1 VEQRVVEL
9 GVLEQ
14 RLLELSLLE
23 QRLVEL
29 RVLEQRLVELGVL
42 EQRVLELGLLEQRL
56 LELER
61 PRRRGRP
68 DGLTAVAPKRRTPQ
82 TPLSEIQNS
91 NDPGRPSPDGVR
103 EGRLG
108 LRAAVY
114 FWLVV
119 AAAAAATL
127 PFLTRLTLDAP
138 GWATF
143 VALGTAV
150 AVAQLFIVVTPGNQ
164 SYHTTAAFL
173 VAGALLLPPE
183 LVALLATVQHVPDW
197 LKRRLP
203 FHIQTFNIANYTLSA
218 MGAWAAAHVLL
229 VAQPLG
235 PNPTSALAGGAAC
248 VVFVLVNHA
257 LLAPML
263 RFARGLSLRE
273 SKLFSLENLS
283 IDLVLAMLGVGVA
296 MLWDFNPWLTP
307 FALAPLLLIH
317 RSLSVPALQAE
328 ARNDPKTGLYN
339 ARHFAATLHEELS
352 RATRFDRPMSLIMA
366 DLDLLRD
373 INNTYGHLAGD
384 AVLEGV
390 AKVFREQLRDYDV
403 PARFGGE
410 EFSILLPETKPQ
422 EAFEIAERI
431 RRAVAE
437 HDFDV
442 DTSSEPIHVTVSL
455 GVASYPRDGQDA
467 NELVH
472 QADFAVYRA
481 KIQGRNRVVDASDE
495 PVLAEPLPRAT
506 RLVAVPLTPPSDVPP
521 PRQVPSVP
529 SATAEPAAE
538 RRFRPHARTGP
549 RFFSMPARLTLLVA
563 VIGTAGI
570 AIGVFATIAGQSVDV
585 AALLAIIALVGTAQ
599 ALSIEVERTGTISV
613 TAVGA
618 LAGAAIVGPRVA
630 LITAVTIA
638 IVDWTARRSVLHQ
651 FLFNVGVLTL
661 ATLAASHVFSLH
673 FEGRAEVPLAIATGT
688 LAGFVYYALNTG
700 LLACAVALEGREQVW
715 AVWRE
720 RFGWL
725 LPHYLVYGFV
735 AGVIYVAYRPI
746 GIWSLFVFAL
756 PLFLMRKTQET
767 YVRQSEKVTQ
777 KLRAA
782 AETIQTQNVS
792 LEQVN
797 RLLRERSTAAMESLT
812 ATVDARDAYTAGH
825 SRRVQ
830 HLALAI
836 GAELGMSPEEL
847 EPLGHAALFHDIG
860 KLGLPD
866 AILLKPARLD
876 AGEWAT
882 IMRHPSD
889 GASIIERLGFL
900 NDAVPAIR
908 HHHERYDG
916 RGYPDRLSGSEIPLG
931 ARIIHVADAFD
942 SMLSARVYR
951 PARSLEAT
959 LAEIERMAGVQ
970 FCPRAAAAL
979 RTVIEREK
987 VRILA
992 EAEQPALAA
1001 L

>member
-1 VEQRVVEL
+1 V
-9 GVLEQ
+9 
-14 RLLELSLLE
+14 
-23 QRLVEL
+23 
-29 RVLEQRLVELGVL
+29 
-42 EQRVLELGLLEQRL
+42 
-56 LELER
+56 
-61 PRRRGRP
+61 
-68 DGLTAVAPKRRTPQ
+68 
-82 TPLSEIQNS
+82 SEIRKS
-91 NDPGRPSPDGVR
+91 ADAEYAPGESVR
-103 EGRLG
+103 DGRLG
-108 LRAAVY
+108 PSATVY

-127 PFLTRLTLDAP
+127 PFLSRLSLDTP
-138 GWATF
+138 GWWTF
-143 VALGTAV
+143 VMLGVCV
-150 AVAQLFIVVTPGNQ
+150 AVAQLFVVVTPGNQ
-164 SYHTTAAFL
+164 SYHTTGVFL
-173 VAGALLLPPE
+173 VAGALLLEPE

-218 MGAWAAAHVLL
+218 MGAWAVAHLL
-229 VAQPLG
+229 LESQPFGADASIAVAG
-235 PNPTSALAGGAAC
+235 AAAC
-248 VVFVLVNHA
+248 VVFVSINHV
-257 LLAPML
+257 LLAEML
-263 RFARGLSLRE
+263 RLARRLSFRE
-273 SKLFSLENLS
+273 SGLFSLENLS

-296 MLWDFNPWLTP
+296 ILWNVNPWLIP
-307 FALAPLLLIH
+307 FALAPLVLIH

-339 ARHFAATLHEELS
+339 ARHFAATLHEELA
-352 RATRFDRPMSLIMA
+352 RAARFERPMSLIMA

-410 EFSILLPETKPQ
+410 EFSILLPETEPQ
-422 EAFEIAERI
+422 VALEIAERI

-437 HDFDV
+437 REFEV
-442 DTSSEPIHVTVSL
+442 DTSSEPIHATVSL
-455 GVASYPRDGQDA
+455 GVAAFPRDGQDA

-472 QADFAVYRA
+472 QADLAVYRA
-481 KIQGRNRVVDASDE
+481 KIQGRNRVLDASNE
-495 PVLAEPLPRAT
+495 PVLAEPVLRTP
-506 RLVAVPLTPPSDVPP
+506 RLVEVPP
-521 PRQVPSVP
+521 PDAPHSGSLSGRPVPSVLDAP
-529 SATAEPAAE
+529 LATEPGTS
-538 RRFRPHARTGP
+538 RPHARVGP
-549 RFFSMPARLTLLVA
+549 RFFSMPKRLTLLVA
-563 VIGTAGI
+563 VIGTTGI
-570 AIGVFATIAGQSVDV
+570 AIGAFEGLTATSTNV
-585 AALLAIIALVGTAQ
+585 AALLAIVALVGAAQ

-618 LAGAAIVGPRVA
+618 LAGAAIVGPRGA

-651 FLFNVGVLTL
+651 LFFNIGLLTL
-661 ATLAASHVFSLH
+661 ATLAASHVFAIH
-673 FEGRAEVPLAIATGT
+673 VEGPVETPVAIATGI
-688 LAGFVYYALNTG
+688 LAGFVYFALNTG
-700 LLACAVALEGREQVW
+700 LLSLAVALEGREGVW
-715 AVWRE
+715 GVWRE
-720 RFGWL
+720 RFAWL

-746 GIWSLFVFAL
+746 GIWSLFVFAI

-767 YVRQSEKVTQ
+767 YVRQSEKATQ

-782 AETIQTQNVS
+782 AETIQSQNVS

-812 ATVDARDAYTAGH
+812 ATVDARDSYTAGH

-830 HLALAI
+830 RISLAI
-836 GAELGMSPEEL
+836 GAELGLSQEEL
-847 EPLGHAALFHDIG
+847 EPLGYAALFHDIG

-876 AGEWAT
+876 AAEWAL
-882 IMRHPSD
+882 IMRHPND

-916 RGYPDRLSGSEIPLG
+916 RGYPDRLRGSEIPLG

-959 LAEIERMAGVQ
+959 LAEIDRMAGVQ
-970 FCPRAAAAL
+970 FCPRAAEAL
-979 RTVIEREK
+979 KAVMERE
-987 VRILA
+987 RA
-992 EAEQPALAA
+992 ELVSDAQQVVFAS
-1001 L
+1001 

>member
-1 VEQRVVEL
+1 
-9 GVLEQ
+9 
-14 RLLELSLLE
+14 
-23 QRLVEL
+23 
-29 RVLEQRLVELGVL
+29 
-42 EQRVLELGLLEQRL
+42 
-56 LELER
+56 
-61 PRRRGRP
+61 
-68 DGLTAVAPKRRTPQ
+68 
-82 TPLSEIQNS
+82 LSETRTR
-91 NDPGRPSPDGVR
+91 PGAPPPDEPR
-103 EGRLG
+103 ETRLA
-108 LRAAVY
+108 RAATIY
-114 FWLVV
+114 FWIVV
-119 AAAAAATL
+119 AAAVTATA
-127 PFLTRLTLDAP
+127 PFLADLTLETS

-143 VALGTAV
+143 VVLGAGV
-150 AVAQLFIVVTPGNQ
+150 AIAQLFVVVTPGNQ
-164 SYHTTAAFL
+164 SYHTTGVFL

-218 MGAWAAAHVLL
+218 MGAWAASYFLLESQPFGPTASVAVAGAAASLVL
-229 VAQPLG
+229 VAI
-235 PNPTSALAGGAAC
+235 
-248 VVFVLVNHA
+248 NHT
-257 LLAPML
+257 LLAHML
-263 RFARGLSLRE
+263 RLARGMSYRATG
-273 SKLFSLENLS
+273 LFNVENVS

-296 MLWDFNPWLTP
+296 VLWDVNPWLIP
-307 FALAPLLLIH
+307 FALAPLVLIH

-339 ARHFAATLHEELS
+339 ARHFAAALHEELA
-352 RATRFDRPMSLIMA
+352 RATRFERPMSLIMA

-384 AVLEGV
+384 AVLAGV
-390 AKVFREQLRDYDV
+390 ARVFREQLRDYDV

-410 EFSILLPETKPQ
+410 EFSILLPETEPQ
-422 EAFEIAERI
+422 AALEIAERI

-437 HDFDV
+437 REFEV

-455 GVASYPRDGQDA
+455 GVASFPRDGHDA

-472 QADFAVYRA
+472 QADLAVYRA

-495 PVLAEPLPRAT
+495 LVLAKAINRSPRLA
-506 RLVAVPLTPPSDVPP
+506 AVSP
-521 PRQVPSVP
+521 PSVP
-529 SATAEPAAE
+529 QLPSVPDAVPAASPEEE
-538 RRFRPHARTGP
+538 RRTPRPHARVGP
-549 RFFSMPARLTLLVA
+549 RFFSMPARLTILVG
-563 VIGTAGI
+563 VIGTCGITIGLFAAMTAAG
-570 AIGVFATIAGQSVDV
+570 TDV
-585 AALLAIIALVGTAQ
+585 AALLAIVALVGAAQ

-618 LAGAAIVGPRVA
+618 LAGAAIVGPRGA
-630 LITAVTIA
+630 LVTALTIA
-638 IVDWTARRSVLHQ
+638 LVDWTARRCVVHQ
-651 FLFNVGVLTL
+651 LLFNVGVLTL
-661 ATLAASHVFSLH
+661 ATLAASHVFTITSA
-673 FEGRAEVPLAIATGT
+673 FDGPAETPLTIATGVV
-688 LAGFVYYALNTG
+688 AGFVYFALNTG
-700 LLACAVALEGREQVW
+700 LLSLAVALEGRERVW
-715 AVWRE
+715 SVWRE
-720 RFGWL
+720 RFRWL

-735 AGVIYVAYRPI
+735 AGVIFVAYRPI

-767 YVRQSEKVTQ
+767 YVRHTEKVTA

-782 AETIQTQNVS
+782 AETIQSQNVS

-797 RLLRERSTAAMESLT
+797 HLLRERSTAAMESLT

-830 HLALAI
+830 RISLAI
-836 GAELGMSPEEL
+836 GAELGLSPEEL
-847 EPLGHAALFHDIG
+847 EPLGYAALFHDIG
-860 KLGLPD
+860 KLALPD

-876 AGEWAT
+876 AAEWAL
-882 IMRHPSD
+882 IMRHPAD

-916 RGYPDRLSGSEIPLG
+916 RGYPDRLTGTDIPLG

-959 LAEIERMAGVQ
+959 LGEIERMAGVQ
-970 FCPRAAAAL
+970 FCPRSAKAL
-979 RTVIEREK
+979 RAVIEREK
-987 VRILA
+987 SGILA
-992 EAEQPALAA
+992 DAAPAVAVA

>member
-1 VEQRVVEL
+1 V
-9 GVLEQ
+9 
-14 RLLELSLLE
+14 
-23 QRLVEL
+23 
-29 RVLEQRLVELGVL
+29 
-42 EQRVLELGLLEQRL
+42 
-56 LELER
+56 
-61 PRRRGRP
+61 
-68 DGLTAVAPKRRTPQ
+68 
-82 TPLSEIQNS
+82 SEIQNS
-91 NDPGRPSPDGVR
+91 NAAGHPPRNGAR

-108 LRAAVY
+108 LKAAAY

-127 PFLTRLTLDAP
+127 PFLPRLTLETP

-143 VALGTAV
+143 LALGTAV
-150 AVAQLFIVVTPGNQ
+150 AVAQLFVVVTPGNQ
-164 SYHTTAAFL
+164 SYHTTAVFL

-183 LVALLATVQHVPDW
+183 LVALLATAQHVPDW

-218 MGAWAAAHVLL
+218 MGAWAAAHLL
-229 VAQPLG
+229 LTAEPLG
-235 PNPTSALAGGAAC
+235 PNPTSALAGAAAC
-248 VVFVLVNHA
+248 VVFVLVNHS

-263 RFARGLSLRE
+263 RFARGLSLRD
-273 SKLFSLENLS
+273 SKLFSFENLA

-296 MLWDFNPWLTP
+296 MLWEYNPWLTP

-352 RATRFDRPMSLIMA
+352 RAARFDRPLSLIMA

-422 EAFEIAERI
+422 EALEIAERI

-437 HDFDV
+437 REFEV

-472 QADFAVYRA
+472 NADLAVYRA
-481 KIQGRNRVVDASDE
+481 KIQGRNRVVDASNE
-495 PVLAEPLPRAT
+495 PVLAEPLTRAT
-506 RLVAVPLTPPSDVPP
+506 RLTAVRLPPSSEPHP
-521 PRQVPSVP
+521 ARQVPSEP
-529 SATAEPAAE
+529 AEPQAFAT
-538 RRFRPHARTGP
+538 RRPRPHAQTGP

-563 VIGTAGI
+563 VIGTTGI
-570 AIGVFATIAGQSVDV
+570 AIGAFAAFTGRAVDV
-585 AALLAIIALVGTAQ
+585 AALLAIVALVGAAQ
-599 ALSIEVERTGTISV
+599 ALSIEVEGTGTISV

-618 LAGAAIVGPRVA
+618 LAGAAIVGPRAA

-638 IVDWTARRSVLHQ
+638 LVDWTARRSVLHQ
-651 FLFNVGVLTL
+651 LLFNVGVLTL
-661 ATLAASHVFSLH
+661 ATLAASHVFSFH
-673 FEGRAEVPLAIATGT
+673 FAGRAEVPLAIATGT
-688 LAGFVYYALNTG
+688 IAGLVYYALNTG
-700 LLACAVALEGREQVW
+700 LLSLAIALEGRENVW

-767 YVRQSEKVTQ
+767 YVRKSEKVTQ

-830 HLALAI
+830 HIALAI

-847 EPLGHAALFHDIG
+847 EPLGWAALFHDIG

-876 AGEWAT
+876 AVEWAT

-916 RGYPDRLSGSEIPLG
+916 RGYPDNLAGNEIPLG

-951 PARSLEAT
+951 PARSLDAT
-959 LAEIERMAGVQ
+959 LGEIERMAGVQ
-970 FCPRAAAAL
+970 FCPRASTAL

-987 VRILA
+987 AQILA
-992 EAEQPALAA
+992 EAERVAVAL
-1001 L
+1001 